1 MSEGDGDDDAFI
13 DVEDD
18 GVNDGDDR
26 DGLADNTDD
35 MDTADPS
42 AQSSSS
48 AGFDS
53 IALQESIPLAAAV
66 RRAPAY
72 RKTIGCWNPGKL
84 SSSLSALSRKPTTP
98 NPAASW
104 KKLSA
109 NSLASSSNS
118 SENAP
123 T

>member
-1 MSEGDGDDDAFI
+1 MDSVVPSQATLEAFPPHRIFFFTELVMSEGDGDDDAFI

-53 IALQESIPLAAAV
+53 IAFQFLWL
-66 RRAPAY
+66 R
-72 RKTIGCWNPGKL
+72 L
-84 SSSLSALSRKPTTP
+84 
-98 NPAASW
+98 
-104 KKLSA
+104 
-109 NSLASSSNS
+109 
-118 SENAP
+118 
-123 T
+123 